1 MAKTI
6 IITGAGAGL
15 GRTLAQRFASD
26 GETVVLLGRTLSK
39 LKALADDLGPAAL
52 PVECDVA
59 DPDSVRSA
67 FAVIADS
74 HPQIDVLINNAAV
87 YEPFFIADAKDVQ
100 ILAPMLTNF
109 AGPIFCARAAIPL
122 MARGGHI
129 INVSSESVLGEYPTL
144 SIYQSTKA
152 GLERFSESL
161 ARELAPSGIRVTVFR
176 AGQMMDEHSTSPFTP
191 EAQALLVKAHMDAG
205 INLHAKPISHFRSV
219 AQIMRGVIDAP
230 DDVQLGTVAIQA
242 RKP

>member
-1 MAKTI
+1 M
-6 IITGAGAGL
+6 
-15 GRTLAQRFASD
+15 GRTLAQQFVSD
-26 GETVVLLGRTLSK
+26 GEKVILLGRTLSK
-39 LKALADDLGPAAL
+39 LQTLAYELGPTAL

-59 DPDSVRSA
+59 NPNSVRSA

-87 YEPFFIADAKDVQ
+87 YEPFFIADAKDEQ

-109 AGPIFCARAAIPL
+109 AGPIFCTRAVIP
-122 MARGGHI
+122 MMERGGHI
-129 INVSSESVLGEYPTL
+129 INVSSESVQGEYPTL

-152 GLERFSESL
+152 GLERFSKSL

-219 AQIMRGVIDAP
+219 ALIMRGVINAP